1 MKKSQVIFFSIL
13 LILTIFLIGVIYYSD
28 RKSNFTNQNNDDQLI
43 NQPDFS
49 LNNNNL
55 DLNYQTALKKF
66 FEDFLANKSFLETEP
81 FARNEAIQNLEDNIL
96 NLVVPKEYKELHL
109 NLIIALNK
117 LKSQNPTE
125 IELSRQI
132 IEQQINLYPW
142 LASIL
147 SLVLINYY

>member
-28 RKSNFTNQNNDDQLI
+28 RKANFTIQNNNDQLN
-43 NQPDFS
+43 NQPS
-49 LNNNNL
+49 LSLNNNL
-55 DLNYQTALKKF
+55 DLNYQTALIKI
-66 FEDFLANKSFLETEP
+66 FEDFLATKNFLETDSLT
-81 FARNEAIQNLEDNIL
+81 RNEALQNLEDNIL

-142 LASIL
+142 LASTL
-147 SLVLINYY
+147 SLILINYY